1 MTPAMVLVCLVD
13 SRLDKAK
20 FDTTAPQ
27 SVTIEFGSVI
37 KWHVVKAAQC
47 SANPAVRGHCHGK
60 VIFTARWPASFFCP
74 MAAPAVAAG
83 VPPNIK
89 EPST

>member
-1 MTPAMVLVCLVD
+1 VRWAFVLTTAVRRLLSKHFMTPAMVLVCLVD

-37 KWHVVKAAQC
+37 KWHVVKAA
-47 SANPAVRGHCHGK
+47 
-60 VIFTARWPASFFCP
+60 
-74 MAAPAVAAG
+74 
-83 VPPNIK
+83 
-89 EPST
+89 